1 MTEELVLLDVAGP
14 VATVTINNP
23 RQRGALTF
31 AIMTTLRRLFDDLAR
46 RTEVRAVILAS
57 EGSYFCSGHNLR
69 EMHTDD
75 PARVRQ
81 LFTASAEM
89 MLAMRRMPQPVVAQ
103 VHADAAAA
111 GCQVIAGS
119 DLAVAADD
127 ARFSVAGPR
136 IGQFPTLPA
145 VSMLRTCGHK
155 ASLRLYLT
163 GEEIDAHEAL
173 RMGLLSHVVASE
185 EVRATTR
192 DLAETIAGFSGQVIA
207 DGKRA
212 FYEMADITDEELAY
226 RHAVEAVVA
235 NTLQP
240 DSQEGARAFLEKR
253 APVWRHR
260 QG

>member
-1 MTEELVLLDVAGP
+1 MTKQLVLLDVAGP

-31 AIMTTLRRLFDDLAR
+31 AIMTTLHRLFDDLAR

-69 EMHTDD
+69 EMHIDD

-89 MLAMRRMPQPVVAQ
+89 MLAMRRMPQPVVSQ

-111 GCQVIAGS
+111 GGQVIAGS

-127 ARFSVAGPR
+127 ARFS
-136 IGQFPTLPA
+136 
-145 VSMLRTCGHK
+145 
-155 ASLRLYLT
+155 
-163 GEEIDAHEAL
+163 
-173 RMGLLSHVVASE
+173 
-185 EVRATTR
+185 
-192 DLAETIAGFSGQVIA
+192 GQVIA

-212 FYEMADITDEELAY
+212 FYDMADITNEELAY
-226 RHAVEAVVA
+226 RHAVLAVVE

-240 DSQEGARAFLEKR
+240 DSPEGTRAFLEKR
-253 APVWRHR
+253 VPVWRHR